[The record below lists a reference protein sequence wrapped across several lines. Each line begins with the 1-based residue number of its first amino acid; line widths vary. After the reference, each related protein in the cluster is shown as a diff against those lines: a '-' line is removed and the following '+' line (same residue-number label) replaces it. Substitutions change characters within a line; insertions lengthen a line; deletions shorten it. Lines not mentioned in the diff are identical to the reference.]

1 MRSARS
7 RFAAITAVAAVAL
20 AACGGGEPDPP
31 VTPVPVPTA
40 TIGPATPTPTE
51 TPTAAS
57 TPAGPATETTEATDT
72 TDTTDA
78 AGEDEETRSLA
89 YYLVREGAGR
99 LWVEPVGFT
108 HDGEDPGVAR
118 EALTRLLTA
127 EVPDGLT
134 RPIPE
139 GTELL
144 GAEVTGGV
152 LLIDL
157 SEEVRTNPGVGAEG
171 EAILAQVLA
180 HTGAQ
185 FPTVEAVRL
194 LVEGEEVEELWGHLD
209 WSAPV
214 EPDEFAIVPIDV
226 TEATGTD
233 EGTIELA
240 GTSNTFEAT
249 MGIVVTD
256 AAGAMVE
263 DTFITATC
271 GSGCRGDWTHTVE
284 GLSPGDH
291 EVTLTEDDP
300 SGGEGR
306 PPFSRTLT
314 VTVPG

>member
-7 RFAAITAVAAVAL
+7 RIVAITAVAAL
-20 AACGGGEPDPP
+20 AVTACGGDEPDPV

-40 TIGPATPTPTE
+40 TSEPATPS
-51 TPTAAS
+51 PTATEAPS
-57 TPAGPATETTEATDT
+57 ATESPTATESPIED
-72 TDTTDA
+72 D
-78 AGEDEETRSLA
+78 GEDLSLLYFLA
-89 YYLVREGAGR
+89 REGGAR
-99 LWVEPVGFT
+99 LWVEPVSFS
-108 HDGEDPGVAR
+108 HDGDDPGVAR
-118 EALTRLLTA
+118 DALTQLLTA

-134 RPIPE
+134 RPIPD

-144 GAEVTGGV
+144 GVEVVDGT

-157 SEEVRTNPGVGAEG
+157 SEEMATNPNVGGEG
-171 EAILAQVLA
+171 EAVVAQMLA

-185 FPTVEAVRL
+185 FPTVDAVRL

-209 WSAPV
+209 WSTPI

-256 AAGAMVE
+256 PAGAAVE
-263 DTFITATC
+263 DTFITASC
-271 GSGCRGDWTHTVE
+271 GTGCRGDWTHTVE

-291 EVTLTEDDP
+291 EVTLAADDP
-300 SGGEGR
+300 SGGEGP
-306 PPFSRTLT
+306 PPFSVTLT